1 LAPKSQLLYKLVTYV
16 PEAHTEEVRN
26 TLFAAGAGAI
36 GNYVE
41 CSFNSQG
48 TGTFKPLESAT
59 PAIGQAGGPREWVAE
74 TRMEMVFPAY
84 LQQSIV
90 AALHR
95 SHPYETVA
103 YDIIQL
109 QNEFPEIGAGVI
121 GELSGSLTEIALLDR
136 LKTQFGLQA
145 IRHTPFLN
153 KPVRTVAVCGGAGSF
168 LTHAAIRAG
177 ADAFITA
184 DIKYHEFFDADAK
197 LLLADIGHFE
207 SEQFT
212 THGIASYLKSKFP
225 TFAVLQTEVS
235 TNPVR
240 YFF

>member
-1 LAPKSQLLYKLVTYV
+1 
-16 PEAHTEEVRN
+16 
-26 TLFAAGAGAI
+26 
-36 GNYVE
+36 
-41 CSFNSQG
+41 
-48 TGTFKPLESAT
+48 
-59 PAIGQAGGPREWVAE
+59 
-74 TRMEMVFPAY
+74 MVFPAY
-84 LQQSIV
+84 LQQGLV
-90 AALHR
+90 AALNR

-109 QNEFPEIGAGVI
+109 QNDYLGIGSGLI

-136 LKTQFGLQA
+136 LKTQFGLQV

-153 KPVRTVAVCGGAGSF
+153 KPVRTVALCGGAGSF
-168 LTHAAIRAG
+168 LTNAAIGAG
-177 ADAFITA
+177 ADAYMTA
-184 DIKYHEFFDADAK
+184 DIKYHEFFDADDK

-212 THGIASYLKSKFP
+212 TQGIASYLQSKFP

-240 YFF
+240 YFI